1 DGSIAATAIFSR
13 NRITLRAGETG
24 SVDATFT
31 TPPKTACRAVVALFR
46 TTQPIITRNMQMTPA
61 VGTLLTFRLSDA
73 LDLQSSDVAIRP
85 QTQATNAHFAQTAIN
100 SGSEPAIARG
110 VVAILDTHG
119 ALVGKSAL
127 PPHRL
132 LPAER
137 AELTSE
143 FGGELAPG
151 KYRVVVTLDL
161 EGKIVT
167 QQIAIVSPR
176 NATTDTR
183 YISTTK
189 QIQSAIQI
197 TTPQTKVNAVIVR
210 DAQKTS
216 IPSASIQV
224 GKTTILDHAVE
235 DTPLT
240 TSSAPLRGLHFFGD
254 AWRIHAGITAPTFW
268 DDFVLPS
275 RRQLV
280 LGGSRVWSPASH
292 WRIMPSAYV
301 IEHQGSIAS
310 LLAEYANGDRLRARG
325 EIGYTW
331 SAGALAGASSPRTP
345 AGAPALHRFGAAV
358 QIDANSDASR
368 FRADLRWRPRE
379 FASVGPNDLH
389 G

>member
-1 DGSIAATAIFSR
+1 MKKILLMLLFTAAANAQVHDGALTVTPAVITLRGAFGQSTTQRLHITNGTSRELTFDVFAQDVVVRNGKRVFVAAGDVDGSIAATAIFSR
-13 NRITLRAGETG
+13 NRITLRSGETS

-31 TPPKTACRAVVALFR
+31 TPLKTSCRAVVALFR

-167 QQIAIVSPR
+167 HDAEM
-176 NATTDTR
+176 
-183 YISTTK
+183 
-189 QIQSAIQI
+189 
-197 TTPQTKVNAVIVR
+197 VIR
-210 DAQKTS
+210 
-216 IPSASIQV
+216 
-224 GKTTILDHAVE
+224 
-235 DTPLT
+235 
-240 TSSAPLRGLHFFGD
+240 
-254 AWRIHAGITAPTFW
+254 
-268 DDFVLPS
+268 
-275 RRQLV
+275 
-280 LGGSRVWSPASH
+280 
-292 WRIMPSAYV
+292 
-301 IEHQGSIAS
+301 
-310 LLAEYANGDRLRARG
+310 
-325 EIGYTW
+325 
-331 SAGALAGASSPRTP
+331 
-345 AGAPALHRFGAAV
+345 
-358 QIDANSDASR
+358 
-368 FRADLRWRPRE
+368 
-379 FASVGPNDLH
+379 
-389 G
+389 